1 MRYPSVFVVVLL
13 ALVAAS
19 ALPAAAQE
27 ATPAAG
33 AERAAFVPGPE
44 ECTVA
49 PRSPEDLRG
58 LIATPA
64 ASTPAVLPTP
74 PAVPFGAPDGE
85 PADPATVEALTAL
98 VRQEWACA
106 NADDFPRMLA
116 LYTDDLVRRFF
127 PPEALEEFAAGGT
140 PEAVPAVERTALFAV
155 LDVELLGEGQAGAFV
170 VVDTAGDPLPVE
182 VNYYRFAETADGWLM
197 DDFVCFDEAGGLC

>member
-1 MRYPSVFVVVLL
+1 MRRVSVLVAVLL
-13 ALVAAS
+13 ALVAAGVAS
-19 ALPAAAQE
+19 AAAQE
-27 ATPAAG
+27 STPTAG
-33 AERAAFVPGPE
+33 ADRAAFVPVPE

-49 PRSPEDLRG
+49 PRSPEDLTG
-58 LIATPA
+58 LLATPA
-64 ASTPAVLPTP
+64 SGTPAAEPTP

-85 PADPATVEALTAL
+85 PADAETAEELTAL

-127 PPEALEEFAAGGT
+127 PPEALEAFAAEGT
-140 PEAVPAVERTALFAV
+140 PEPVPPAERTALFAV
-155 LDVELLGEGQAGAFV
+155 LDVELLGNGQAGAFV

-182 VNYYRFAETADGWLM
+182 VNYYRFVETPDGWLM
-197 DDFVCFDEAGGLC
+197 DDFVCFDEEGGLC

>member
-1 MRYPSVFVVVLL
+1 MRYPMIVVAALL
-13 ALVAAS
+13 ALVAAGGQV
-19 ALPAAAQE
+19 AAAQE
-27 ATPAAG
+27 ATPAVG
-33 AERAAFVPGPE
+33 TDRAAFVPGPE

-49 PRSPEDLRG
+49 PRSSEDLTG
-58 LIATPA
+58 LLATPA
-64 ASTPAVLPTP
+64 AGTPAAAPTP

-85 PADPATVEALTAL
+85 PADAETAAELTAL

-106 NADDFPRMLA
+106 NANDFPRMLA
-116 LYTDDLVRRFF
+116 LYTDDLVRRYF

-140 PEAVPAVERTALFAV
+140 PELVPAAEQTALFAV

-182 VNYYRFAETADGWLM
+182 VNYYRFAETPDGWLM